1 MVGRCRYHADCAGF
15 WLLSMPSFM
24 NRGRPW
30 AVYPGQSVKALTLV
44 FQFISYATCPAPLLP
59 CPPAPPL
66 LDVAEFMTLC
76 TSPLA
81 SGEATCGEDQ
91 RPSPMG
97 RGVGGVN
104 AKWKHPG
111 HPLNDL

>member
-44 FQFISYATCPAPLLP
+44 LSLRERQPAGKISDLRPW
-59 CPPAPPL
+59 
-66 LDVAEFMTLC
+66 AEGL
-76 TSPLA
+76 
-81 SGEATCGEDQ
+81 
-91 RPSPMG
+91 
-97 RGVGGVN
+97 VV
-104 AKWKHPG
+104 
-111 HPLNDL
+111 